1 MIVIRIY
8 PPLEGV
14 KGEDSYKHISK
25 LITISDFPEFIHN
38 ISNTLTYTF
47 TLCFGNNIF
56 HKKPKRMYHSFHGKN
71 SIKILPLTLATSF
84 IFILTT
90 PVFSQLAQI
99 TPPNGG
105 FRIDGNL
112 IAGTPTAD
120 EGDWVAGTS
129 GGYVFY
135 NNGDPV
141 NSTHSKL
148 TRDAYWNI
156 PKELKGFLLIN
167 RISIFPSWVQI

>member
-1 MIVIRIY
+1 
-8 PPLEGV
+8 
-14 KGEDSYKHISK
+14 
-25 LITISDFPEFIHN
+25 
-38 ISNTLTYTF
+38 
-47 TLCFGNNIF
+47 
-56 HKKPKRMYHSFHGKN
+56 MYHSFHGKN